1 MNARKKEVMT
11 VTASVYKL
19 TQRFSELRVEAQE
32 LEEGDPRDEDITE
45 QMNMLA
51 GAIVNHLLLNE
62 LRVIPEDN

>member
-62 LRVIPEDN
+62 LRVIQEDN

>member
-51 GAIVNHLLLNE
+51 GAIAVSYTHLTLPTICS
-62 LRVIPEDN
+62 V